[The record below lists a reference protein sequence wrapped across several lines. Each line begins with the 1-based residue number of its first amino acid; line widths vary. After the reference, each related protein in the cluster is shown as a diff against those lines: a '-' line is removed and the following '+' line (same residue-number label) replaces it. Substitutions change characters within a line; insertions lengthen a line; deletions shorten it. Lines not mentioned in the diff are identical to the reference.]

1 MQTILG
7 SGGSIG
13 TELAKALSAYTKDIR
28 LVSRNPVKV
37 NESDLLHPA
46 DLSNA
51 SEISKAIEGS
61 NICYVTL
68 GFEYK
73 IKTWRE
79 KWPPFMTEVV
89 RACIEHQSKLVFF
102 DNVYAIGGDNVNH
115 ITEDSPISPSSKKGQ
130 VRAAVDKLIL
140 DKVQEGSLQA
150 IIARAPDF
158 FGPVKKE
165 NSMLLNVVYDNMIK
179 GKTAQW
185 FGNADVVHTMG
196 YTPDLA
202 KGTAMLGNTGD
213 AYNQVWNLPVDKN
226 ALTGREWVKLFAGE
240 MKASEKVQV
249 LPLWSL
255 KLLGLFV
262 PILKEMAEMTY
273 QFARPY
279 VFDSSKFTDKFN
291 YQATSNLEAVRQ
303 TIDILSKE
311 SGQ

>member
-13 TELAKALSAYTKDIR
+13 TELAKALSTYTNDIR

-37 NESDLLHPA
+37 NESDLLHSA

-51 SEISKAIEGS
+51 SEINKAVEGS
-61 NICYVTL
+61 DICYVTL
-68 GFEYK
+68 GFEYNT
-73 IKTWRE
+73 KTWRE
-79 KWPPFMTEVV
+79 KWPPFMTGVV
-89 RACIEHQSKLVFF
+89 KACIEHQSKLVFF

-130 VRAAVDKLIL
+130 VRAAVVKLIL
-140 DKVQEGSLQA
+140 DKIEEGSLQA

-158 FGPVKKE
+158 FGPVKKQ
-165 NSMLLNVVYDNMIK
+165 NSLLLNVVYDNLAK

-213 AYNQVWNLPVDKN
+213 AFNQVWNLPVDMN
-226 ALTGREWVKLFAGE
+226 ALTGREWVKLFASE
-240 MKASEKVQV
+240 MKASHKVQV
-249 LPLWSL
+249 LPMWNL

-273 QFARPY
+273 QFDRPY
-279 VFDSSKFTDKFN
+279 VFDSSKFLDKFN
-291 YQATSNLEAVRQ
+291 YKATPNQEAVRQ

-311 SGQ
+311 SGK